1 MDTEY
6 KISSTRLESP
16 RITSEQCRVNLTT
29 PKTAGST
36 EQVGNSSSHGHW
48 RFNKHNRTLSI
59 ALMLSFVGFV
69 VYLFSESDY
78 FCQTEDNQQR
88 VSLTKNVTVIL
99 QAEDPNLQNVYRYFY
114 TNKLQELSPELRSTI
129 LQMGHNRSKR
139 DTDNTPCTQ
148 NMQHCKTVIDSM
160 WGIVSIVN
168 NSMPHLQALL
178 RNFSTDTS
186 ASKSRFLELVECLQ
200 CKNNNTVN
208 ADQKSGPESGLDQHN
223 ASQEHPD
230 HAQIKNN
237 MDIVSNLLNEPVH
250 DSNIQNSTTLGL
262 DERKDDIKASTTS
275 TVSIFNSYNSGG
287 RKEDSSETTRR
298 PKTSTISISDD
309 SKGDQKEDPSWMTKG
324 PETRSTT
331 IKSTEGGLRSTSTEA
346 EVINATT
353 SALITEL
360 AEETTT
366 RTGGID
372 DTGRTTV
379 AMNVT
384 ARLDEGNVTE
394 MAIGA
399 VHPSVHPSGQ
409 GHGEQNGLENGGP
422 NKTTFRNAQSR
433 IVSKVNSDYF
443 SGTSPTVETMKS
455 TQQLQLTPTMT
466 WMPYQVCFYG
476 PAASGPAKQSG
487 TGQIVYP
494 GSSPG
499 AMYPVSMPQQ
509 RQGFQNSNQ
518 GANYIQM
525 QAQSVQFLP
534 TQSFPGNSGQG
545 GQRVGPTGPANVNFP
560 VFPGYQTSP
569 SGAAG
574 PNGKTPYYC
583 TYIPA
588 PTFQFPAIPGV
599 TEYQRSS
606 VSARNFEAEDVEKN
620 KTNDEKR
627 FSFGYPET
635 CPSNTIRCN
644 DGRRC
649 ILRSQ
654 WCDGQVD
661 CNDASDETTCSCRD
675 RISQD
680 RLCDGY
686 FDCPHGEDELGCLG
700 CPKTS
705 FNCNDWR
712 KRYTADNCV
721 PLSERCDGI
730 QQCANGKDEM
740 DCHILTP
747 SHIEGKNIFTIGYT
761 EGYLHKNLKGQW
773 YPVCTAVDSWASD
786 ACASEI
792 GPEINTLPE
801 IKIHSVADNAYKGPY
816 VAEVN
821 GQTKLIPSCMNTA
834 IFVRCSR
841 FPCGTTVS
849 SRGDTLRPHV
859 LEEEDRQPLDDLLWP
874 AFVDKIDPRLGAND
888 EDEMVGSQLRVVG
901 GRASQPKAWPF
912 LVAIY
917 KDGLFYCGGVI
928 LNELWVLTAAH
939 CLDGYRGHYYE
950 IQAGVLRRLSFSP
963 MAQTRRARYTVMH
976 PFYSDKD
983 MTNDI
988 GMIRLADPLRFN
1000 RWVRP
1005 VCLPGPSLF
1014 GSMWREKPEPNST
1027 CIAIGWGATTEYG
1040 RDPDHLREVEVP
1052 ILPNCKH
1059 EVDRHEAA
1067 LCAGYLQGGRDAC
1080 QGDSGGP
1087 LMCRNPYS
1095 ESQWY
1100 VAGVVSHGEGCG
1112 RPDEPGIYTRVS
1124 YFLHWIQEISNGRGV
1139 PPMKRTALDKCPGF
1153 SCEGG
1158 LGKCLP
1164 IEARCNR
1171 MVDCLDGEDEVN
1183 CRDNYPLY
1191 RRLGSRDSNF
1201 EPHSSTETENSTTY
1215 DVTMSPIMDTTSTIA
1230 DIVST
1235 IFDVTRDKSV
1245 IVEDR
1250 NTDLGSDEK
1259 DGTTSTTSS
1268 SNDVESNSLPVFPTV
1283 FTCSRLLQSIPIQ
1296 QRCNRV
1302 LDCEDGTDEMNCTC
1316 KEHLLHFKPS
1326 AICDGYVDCDDQ
1338 TDELGCKICAEDEF
1352 LCKTSNSC
1360 IPMSEQCNGKFECK
1374 FKEDEIDCFTLTDG
1388 QHVYLDA
1395 NNRPV
1400 LNMQGVLTRYN
1411 EGKWQ
1416 PTCHRPRIHRNQST
1430 VTLIGQNMCEYFGFS
1445 YQRSSESIT
1454 AKNSELE
1461 TIAWREGSPVHQ
1473 EYSSAASLNEDEET
1487 CPGIYVRCA
1496 PVLSS
1501 SVHAHLIVDASTGSR
1516 DYLWPWIAAIFVD
1529 GRYSCSAL
1537 LLESNWLL
1545 SAANCLQN
1553 VRLEK
1558 NYVTAVL
1565 GYGPMFHHI
1574 DGPHQQISI
1583 VDELHSVNNSVS
1595 TLMHLKIGV
1604 HFSRYVRP
1612 LFHDKTIYLPGLND
1626 TCVAVGTNEDEE
1638 TRSVFLKPILQNCPS
1653 CQRCFVNV
1661 SNSDC
1666 LETETSD
1673 WSGTIFCRGKK
1684 GWYPA
1689 AVFQDNEGLCNF
1701 QSTQTMTSIDYINPY
1716 LIEAISGPRK
1726 SIEAP
1731 CDGFRCST
1739 GQCIPQNQICD
1750 GFPNCRDQRDEDS
1763 KFCELT
1769 RSSCENSVEGCSC
1782 TRTELRCRNG
1792 KCVDKSAFCDGNVDC
1807 PDGSDEPTICT
1818 CAEYLKLT
1826 SPERLCDG
1834 ERHCLDKTDESP
1846 EMCPCRDSSFQC
1858 ETTSG
1863 NDTCIPQDFV
1873 CDGAND
1879 CVKGEDEEVCR
1890 KLRHFSYYSN
1900 GSGEVLRR
1908 SYGVWHSECFPS
1920 PLSSDVDAENLCKSM
1935 GYSSGNL
1942 TNDTTIADA
1951 PLIPERGD
1959 FYTVRLNIWTW
1970 MFLRNNKPLMTVKE
1984 SNETCHRAFVDCV

>member
-1 MDTEY
+1 MNTEC
-6 KISSTRLESP
+6 KISTTKLESLP
-16 RITSEQCRVNLTT
+16 IISDQCCVNLPT
-29 PKTAGST
+29 PKTASST
-36 EQVGNSSSHGHW
+36 EGAGNSSSHGHW
-48 RFNKHNRTLSI
+48 RFIRHNRKPRSIEILLI
-59 ALMLSFVGFV
+59 ALTLSFVGFV
-69 VYLFSESDY
+69 VYLFSELGY
-78 FCQTEDNQQR
+78 FYQTEDSQQLT
-88 VSLTKNVTVIL
+88 LTKAVPVIL
-99 QAEDPNLQNVYRYFY
+99 QAEDPELQNVYRYLY
-114 TNKLQELSPELRSTI
+114 SDKLQNLSEELRSTI
-129 LQMGHNRSKR
+129 LQMGESRSKR
-139 DTDNTPCTQ
+139 DADNVPCKQ
-148 NMQHCKTVIDSM
+148 NLHHCKTVIDSM
-160 WGIVSIVN
+160 WGIVGIVN

-178 RNFSTDTS
+178 RNNS
-186 ASKSRFLELVECLQ
+186 ADESAYKSKFLELVECLQ
-200 CKNNNTVN
+200 CKNGTTAN
-208 ADQKSGPESGLDQHN
+208 ADQKSDPESVLNHQN

-237 MDIVSNLLNEPVH
+237 VDIVSNLLNDQRLDANRQSSATV
-250 DSNIQNSTTLGL
+250 GL
-262 DERKDDIKASTTS
+262 DERENDIKNSTN
-275 TVSIFNSYNSGG
+275 SIFNSFDNGG
-287 RKEDSSETTRR
+287 RKEDSYETT
-298 PKTSTISISDD
+298 KKLETSAISIADD
-309 SKGDQKEDPSWMTKG
+309 SKDDQKEDPSWMTKG

-331 IKSTEGGLRSTSTEA
+331 VKSADGGSRSASAEA
-346 EVINATT
+346 DMINATT
-353 SALITEL
+353 SALITEI
-360 AEETTT
+360 AEGTTA
-366 RTGGID
+366 RISRID
-372 DTGRTTV
+372 DTGRTAV
-379 AMNVT
+379 ALNVT
-384 ARLDEGNVTE
+384 AKLDEGDVTE
-394 MAIGA
+394 MASDA
-399 VHPSVHPSGQ
+399 VHPSLHPSGQ
-409 GHGEQNGLENGGP
+409 GHGELNGLGGENGP
-422 NKTTFRNAQSR
+422 SEAIFRNAQGR
-433 IVSKVNSDYF
+433 IVSKGNSDYF
-443 SGTSPTVETMKS
+443 SGTSPTAETMKS

-476 PAASGPAKQSG
+476 PAANGPGKQSNP
-487 TGQIVYP
+487 GQIMYP

-499 AMYPVSMPQQ
+499 SMYPISMPQQ

-534 TQSFPGNSGQG
+534 MQS
-545 GQRVGPTGPANVNFP
+545 GQRVGPTGPASMNFP
-560 VFPGYQTSP
+560 AYPGYQTSA

-606 VSARNFEAEDVEKN
+606 VSARNFGAKDAVEED

-627 FSFGYPET
+627 FLFGYPES
-635 CPSNTIRCN
+635 CPSNKIRCS

-675 RISQD
+675 RIAQE

-721 PLSERCDGI
+721 PLSQRCDGI
-730 QQCANGKDEM
+730 QQCGNGKDEM
-740 DCHILTP
+740 DCNILTP

-773 YPVCTAVDSWASD
+773 YPVCTAVDSWATD

-792 GPEINTLPE
+792 GPEINMLPE
-801 IKIHSVADNAYKGPY
+801 IKIHSVPDNVYKGPY

-821 GQTKLIPSCMNTA
+821 GQTKLVPSCMNTA
-834 IFVRCSR
+834 IYVRCSR

-859 LEEEDRQPLDDLLWP
+859 LEDENRQPLDDLLWP
-874 AFVDKIDPRLGAND
+874 AFVDKIDTRLDAND

-917 KDGLFYCGGVI
+917 KDGLFYCGGVV

-939 CLDGYRGHYYE
+939 CLDGHLGHYYE

-976 PFYSDKD
+976 PYYSEKD

-988 GMIRLADPLRFN
+988 GMIRLDDPLRFN

-1014 GSMWREKPEPNST
+1014 GSTWREKPEPNST

-1052 ILPNCKH
+1052 ILPGCKH

-1124 YFLHWIQEISNGRGV
+1124 YFLHWIQEISSGRGV

-1164 IEARCNR
+1164 REARCNR
-1171 MVDCLDGEDEVN
+1171 IVDCLDGEDEIN

-1191 RRLGSRDSNF
+1191 RSLGARNSDL
-1201 EPHSSTETENSTTY
+1201 EQHSSTETNNSTND
-1215 DVTMSPIMDTTSTIA
+1215 DVTTMSPIMDTTS
-1230 DIVST
+1230 
-1235 IFDVTRDKSV
+1235 VT
-1245 IVEDR
+1245 VESR
-1250 NTDLGSDEK
+1250 GNDLEAEEE
-1259 DGTTSTTSS
+1259 DGTTSTTSG

-1283 FTCSRLLQSIPIQ
+1283 FTCSRLLQTIPIE
-1296 QRCNRV
+1296 QRCNRI
-1302 LDCEDGTDEMNCTC
+1302 LDCEDGTDEMDCTC
-1316 KEHLLHFKPS
+1316 KEYLLHIES
-1326 AICDGYVDCDDQ
+1326 NAICDGYADCDDQ
-1338 TDELGCKICAEDEF
+1338 TDEQGCAICAEDEF
-1352 LCKTSNSC
+1352 LCKTSNTC
-1360 IPMSEQCNGKFECK
+1360 IPMSEKCNGKFECR

-1388 QHVYLDA
+1388 QQVYLDA
-1395 NNRPV
+1395 NDRPI
-1400 LNMQGVLTRYN
+1400 LNTQGVLTRYN

-1416 PTCHRPRIHRNQST
+1416 PTCHRPRIHKNQST

-1454 AKNSELE
+1454 VKNSELE
-1461 TIAWREGSPVHQ
+1461 TIAWRKGSPVYQ
-1473 EYSSAASLNEDEET
+1473 EYSSASSLNEDEET
-1487 CPGIYVRCA
+1487 CLGIYIRCA

-1501 SVHAHLIVDASTGSR
+1501 SVHAHLIVNASTGSR
-1516 DYLWPWIAAIFVD
+1516 EYLWPWIAAIFVD
-1529 GRYSCSAL
+1529 GRYSCTAL
-1537 LLESNWLL
+1537 LLEPNWLL

-1553 VRLEK
+1553 VKLEK

-1565 GYGPMFHHI
+1565 GYGPLFHYI
-1574 DGPHQQISI
+1574 DGPHRQISI
-1583 VDELHSVNNSVS
+1583 IDEVHSVNNSVS
-1595 TLMHLKIGV
+1595 TLMHLKNGV
-1604 HFSRYVRP
+1604 KFSRYVRS
-1612 LFHDKTIYLPGLND
+1612 LFSDKTIYLPGLND
-1626 TCVAVGTNEDEE
+1626 TCVAMGTNENREI
-1638 TRSVFLKPILQNCPS
+1638 RSVFVKPILQDCPS

-1661 SNSDC
+1661 SNSNC
-1666 LETETSD
+1666 LDTETSD

-1701 QSTQTMTSIDYINPY
+1701 KSTQTMSSIDYINPY
-1716 LIEAISGPRK
+1716 LIEAIGGPRK
-1726 SIEAP
+1726 SIEAT
-1731 CDGFRCST
+1731 CDGFRCDT
-1739 GQCIPQNQICD
+1739 GQCIPQSKICD
-1750 GFPNCRDQRDEDS
+1750 GVFDCRDQRDEDS
-1763 KFCELT
+1763 KMCELT

-1782 TRTELRCRNG
+1782 TRTELRCRDG

-1807 PDGSDEPTICT
+1807 PDGSDEPRMCT

-1826 SPERLCDG
+1826 TPERVCDG
-1834 ERHCLDKTDESP
+1834 ERHCFDKTDESP
-1846 EMCPCRDSSFQC
+1846 EMCPCKDSSFKC

-1890 KLRHFSYYSN
+1890 KLKPFSDDSN
-1900 GSGEVLRR
+1900 GSGEVMRR
-1908 SYGVWHSECFPS
+1908 SYGVWHSEC
-1920 PLSSDVDAENLCKSM
+1920 LSSPFSSDADAEDLCKSI
-1935 GYSSGNL
+1935 GYTSGNS
-1942 TNDTTIADA
+1942 TNDTVIVDT

-1959 FYTVRLNIWTW
+1959 FYTVRLNVWTW
-1970 MFLRNNKPLMTVKE
+1970 MFLRTNKPLMTAKE
-1984 SNETCHRAFVDCV
+1984 SNETCHRPFVDCV